1 MGNMGIIPIRII
13 INSNK
18 DNNKDKDNSYSS
30 RIDIDIHP
38 YFV

>member
-1 MGNMGIIPIRII
+1 MDNMGITLLQII
-13 INSNK
+13 INK

-30 RIDIDIHP
+30 RIDLDIHP